1 MSWVVN
7 MPVLHK
13 ISVENAASYMFNR
26 FLSIPRI
33 LSMLGLEFTMAV
45 SFTITNAKVT
55 QVLCGYAGFC
65 KLYFKDS
72 RLFWMS

>member
-1 MSWVVN
+1 

-55 QVLCGYAGFC
+55 QVLCG
-65 KLYFKDS
+65 
-72 RLFWMS
+72 